1 MKGIIIA
8 IDGHAATGK
17 STQSKKIASYLNY
30 KYIDSGAMYRAVTL
44 FAIRNKIL
52 ADNISQINIML
63 TKININFKFLNGQ
76 NRTFLN
82 GEDVEKLIRSNEVSN
97 KVSSYAKVKKIREFL
112 ISKQREFG
120 LNKRVVMDGRDIG
133 TVVFPRA
140 ECKFFFKSDI
150 QISADRRYKEILESG
165 SFTTYNDVLLD
176 VSKRDSSD
184 SKRIHSPLKKA
195 NDSIEID
202 VSKKSVDQIF
212 NDLLLIIER
221 KLENQTK

>member
-1 MKGIIIA
+1 MGDIIVA

-44 FAIRNKIL
+44 FAIRNKISPNNL
-52 ADNISQINIML
+52 NQINFML
-63 TKININFKFLNGQ
+63 SNIKINFKISDYE

-82 GEDVEKLIRSNEVSN
+82 DEDVEGLIRSKEVSN

-120 LNKRVVMDGRDIG
+120 LNKKIVMDGRDIG
-133 TVVFPRA
+133 TVVFPKA

-150 QISADRRYKEILESG
+150 KISADRRYKEIIESG
-165 SFTTYNDVLLD
+165 SHRTYKDVLLE
-176 VSKRDSSD
+176 VSRRDSFD
-184 SKRIHSPLKKA
+184 TKRKYSPLKKA
-195 NDSIEID
+195 EDSIEID
-202 VSKKSVDQIF
+202 VSNKSIDEIFKK
-212 NDLLLIIER
+212 LLLIIE
-221 KLENQTK
+221 TKIKRLTK

>member
-1 MKGIIIA
+1 
-8 IDGHAATGK
+8 
-17 STQSKKIASYLNY
+17 
-30 KYIDSGAMYRAVTL
+30 MYRAVTL

-52 ADNISQINIML
+52 ADNISQINFML

-82 GEDVEKLIRSNEVSN
+82 GEDVEKLIRSNEVSS

-133 TVVFPRA
+133 TVVFPKA
-140 ECKFFFKSDI
+140 ECKFFFKSDLE
-150 QISADRRYKEILESG
+150 ISADRRFKEIIESG
-165 SFTTYNDVLLD
+165 SFTTYKDVLLD
-176 VSKRDSSD
+176 VSKRDISD
-184 SKRIHSPLKKA
+184 TKRIHSPLKKA

-202 VSKKSVDQIF
+202 VSNKSVDEIF
-212 NDLLLIIER
+212 KYLLLVIER
-221 KLENQTK
+221 KLKEFN

>member
-1 MKGIIIA
+1 MRGIIIA

-52 ADNISQINIML
+52 ADNISQINFML

-82 GEDVEKLIRSNEVSN
+82 GEDVEKLIRSNEISS
-97 KVSSYAKVKKIREFL
+97 KVSSYSKVKKIREFL

-133 TVVFPRA
+133 TVVFPKA
-140 ECKFFFKSDI
+140 ECKFFFKSDLE
-150 QISADRRYKEILESG
+150 ISADRRFKEIIESG
-165 SFTTYNDVLLD
+165 SFTTYKDVLLD
-176 VSKRDSSD
+176 VSKRDISD
-184 SKRIHSPLKKA
+184 TKRIHSPLKKA

-202 VSKKSVDQIF
+202 VSNKSVDEIF
-212 NDLLLIIER
+212 KYLLLVIER
-221 KLENQTK
+221 KLKEFN